1 MAKIEWKTPF
11 DRFRDQRL
19 LGGFS
24 KQPDGTW
31 LVQIGINPRNGNSR
45 FPDPGEEVIVPVKGE
60 DHSFRVLER
69 IYPPMLPADPAGR
82 DELYSWWTFEPVA
95 DSNSGESERLTSM
108 SYKLD
113 KTLNDVLREQMIA
126 GGVPE
131 SEVAPSIKDIE
142 EAMDK
147 RLKKSNFGNEEFT
160 DEDYASVKPELNN
173 KLRELIK
180 HMRDA
185 GVPHQEIM
193 NQVQEI
199 IEASISA
206 NKHMA
211 YSENAVSIDRS
222 SIPDEHLG
230 WHHQSNDNLG
240 SSYYTLRL
248 TGEQLSNITGALRV
262 FLNQVGES
270 NPQGAQILEALEA
283 LKTAEYDAAGSG
295 LDDIPTMPEY

>member
-69 IYPPMLPADPAGR
+69 IHPPMLPADPAGR

-131 SEVAPSIKDIE
+131 SEVAPSIEDIE

-147 RLKKSNFGNEEFT
+147 RLKKSNLT
-160 DEDYASVKPELNN
+160 DEDYASLSPEVNQSIVKIIREMRAAGASEEQIMAEVTDIVNHAAEAN
-173 KLRELIK
+173 SLRSSMPDDHI
-180 HMRDA
+180 
-185 GVPHQEIM
+185 
-193 NQVQEI
+193 
-199 IEASISA
+199 ISA
-206 NKHMA
+206 MTPA
-211 YSENAVSIDRS
+211 QLNA
-222 SIPDEHLG
+222 HLANDPL
-230 WHHQSNDNLG
+230 QST
-240 SSYYTLRL
+240 YYTLRL
-248 TGEQLSNITGALRV
+248 SGDQLNNVKSALKV
-262 FLNQVGES
+262 FLNMIGES
-270 NPQGAQILEALEA
+270 NPEAPKIFDA
-283 LKTAEYDAAGSG
+283 LTALDTAEYDVGGSQSG
-295 LDDIPTMPEY
+295 LENIPTMPE

>member
-1 MAKIEWKTPF
+1 
-11 DRFRDQRL
+11 
-19 LGGFS
+19 
-24 KQPDGTW
+24 
-31 LVQIGINPRNGNSR
+31 
-45 FPDPGEEVIVPVKGE
+45 
-60 DHSFRVLER
+60 
-69 IYPPMLPADPAGR
+69 
-82 DELYSWWTFEPVA
+82 
-95 DSNSGESERLTSM
+95 M

-113 KTLNDVLREQMIA
+113 ENLDSVLREQMIE

-131 SEVAPSIKDIE
+131 DEVQPSINDIE

-147 RLKKSNFGNEEFT
+147 RLKNSNFGNEGFT

-173 KLRELIK
+173 QLRDLIK

-199 IEASISA
+199 IEASIAA

-211 YSENAVSIDRS
+211 YSEGGNWFTGKGNWCEDCVNSGKAPSGLRPVQKPLPENVQIACRGCNNQEGAFNRDFGRDLIRKRGPRRS
-222 SIPDEHLG
+222 SSDLSVYRSSVPDEHLG
-230 WHHQSNDNLG
+230 WHQSNDNLG

-248 TGEQLSNITGALRV
+248 TGDQLSNITGALRV

-295 LDDIPTMPEY
+295 LDDIPTIPEY